1 MFLVNSCLGLFTAA
15 CFPLR
20 CLSSQVYQ
28 APLLPKLRGHFAEF
42 LSQSYPVGLKF
53 LTLSTC
59 VGLQYGHYFSSIE
72 VFLGSAGSVTYVP
85 RTLPHQVSHLNMRIC
100 LHVHAKPLER
110 LFRQPSHIPP
120 CVTPSLKRLQWYR
133 NINLFSIR
141 LRSSAYA

>member
-15 CFPLR
+15 RFPSG
-20 CLSSQVYQ
+20 CLPLQVPR

-72 VFLGSAGSVTYVP
+72 VFPGSVGSVTYANALP
-85 RTLPHQVSHLNMRIC
+85 RQVSHLDTRIF
-100 LHVHAKPLER
+100 LRVHATPLER
-110 LFRQPSHIPP
+110 LFRQSSHIPS
-120 CVTPSLKRLQWYR
+120 CVTPSLKR
-133 NINLFSIR
+133 
-141 LRSSAYA
+141 

>member
-15 CFPLR
+15 CFPWERLSLQV
-20 CLSSQVYQ
+20 CL

-72 VFLGSAGSVTYVP
+72 VFLGSVGSATYANALP
-85 RTLPHQVSHLNMRIC
+85 RQVSRLGVRIY
-100 LHVHAKPLER
+100 LHAHAGPLER
-110 LFRQPSHIPP
+110 LNRQPSRIPS
-120 CVTPSLKRLQWYR
+120 CVTPSLKR
-133 NINLFSIR
+133 
-141 LRSSAYA
+141 

>member
-1 MFLVNSCLGLFTAA
+1 MFLVNSCLRLFTAA

-20 CLSSQVYQ
+20 RFSPQVCQ

-72 VFLGSAGSVTYVP
+72 VFLGSVGSVTCAEALAH
-85 RTLPHQVSHLNMRIC
+85 RVSPLGTRIC
-100 LHVHAKPLER
+100 LRAQATPLER